1 MFQKNTIL
9 TEKFRQQDHSL
20 CYILNLIFVAVATY
34 FSVVF
39 TFMFHLFQFLFCP
52 CPDFIMV
59 PAENRDISQYGNKED
74 TQRVTE
80 VEGWRT

>member
-1 MFQKNTIL
+1 MLDFIVIRKIQLDMRTRIIYL
-9 TEKFRQQDHSL
+9 
-20 CYILNLIFVAVATY
+20 YLIFVAVAKY

-39 TFMFHLFQFLFCP
+39 TFMFDLFQFLFCP

-80 VEGWRT
+80 VEGWRA